1 MAKVKKF
8 NLRDLA
14 LSAERSFRTK
24 EIIIPEWDDADVI
37 IREPSIKARMDHQAL
52 LDSAGEKELSAIEQ
66 TELNIKAD
74 VILLIDVLLDKNKEP
89 VFKLSD
95 SDAVF
100 ETYGP
105 VHSRILNAAFE
116 LTMTAEVAKKKS
128 ETP

>member
-1 MAKVKKF
+1 MANVKKS

-14 LSAERSFRTK
+14 LSTERSFRTK
-24 EIIIPEWDDADVI
+24 EIIIPEWDDAEVI
-37 IREPSIKARMDHQAL
+37 IREPSVKARMDHQAL
-52 LDSAGEKELSAIEQ
+52 LDSAGDKELSAIEQ

-74 VILLIDVLLDKNKEP
+74 VILLIDVLLDNNNVP
-89 VFKLSD
+89 VFKPSD

-100 ETYGP
+100 KIYGP

-116 LTMTAEVAKKKS
+116 LTMSAEVAKKKS

>member
-1 MAKVKKF
+1 MDKVKKF

-24 EIIIPEWDDADVI
+24 EIVIPEWDDAEVI

-66 TELNIKAD
+66 TELNLKAD
-74 VILLIDVLLDKNKEP
+74 VILLIDVLLDKDKEP

-95 SDAVF
+95 SDEVF
-100 ETYGP
+100 KTYGP

-116 LTMTAEVAKKKS
+116 LTMTAEIAKKKL